1 MSSAHG
7 SIGAAP
13 RQDWNT
19 RWIVILV
26 ATALLAGAL
35 GYVAGG
41 GASRSTASVLMGDA
55 QAGANQVSAQTPDGF
70 YYGIPVDGILWT
82 DSKGSIHDN
91 GRAECLP
98 AAGKTARVKFAAVEW
113 TASGFGGRSVVWVD
127 CRS

>member
-1 MSSAHG
+1 MSSAHP
-7 SIGAAP
+7 SIGAAT
-13 RQDWNT
+13 RQEWNT
-19 RWIVILV
+19 RWIAILV

-41 GASRSTASVLMGDA
+41 GASRSTASILTGDA
-55 QAGANQVSAQTPDGF
+55 QAGANQVSALAPDGF

-82 DSKGSIHDN
+82 DSKGSTHDN

-98 AAGKTARVKFAAVEW
+98 AAGKAARVKFAAVQW
-113 TASGFGGRSVVWVD
+113 TAGGIASRSVVWVD